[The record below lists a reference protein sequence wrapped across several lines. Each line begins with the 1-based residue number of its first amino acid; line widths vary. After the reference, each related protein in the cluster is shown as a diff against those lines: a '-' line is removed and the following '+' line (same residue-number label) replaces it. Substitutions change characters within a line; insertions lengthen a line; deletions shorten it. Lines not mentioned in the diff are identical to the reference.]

1 MDQEEKTVKKKREIV
16 VPGEIIVSGDEFLPG
31 DGTERDGKDIVS
43 KRYGL
48 SDESGRLVKII
59 PLSGVFTARR
69 GNVIIGR
76 VSDLTFNGWLVDLG
90 VASNGFLPLAECPRY
105 INQNDMAEHFSIDDL
120 MVAKISGVKGRG
132 IDLTI
137 KGRGLGKVEK
147 GIIINV
153 NSNKVPRIIGKEGSM
168 ISLIKEKSGCDI
180 TVGQNGLI
188 WIKGNKIEDEILAK
202 NAIGYI
208 EEKPFIEGLTDKME
222 GWFKEEKK

>member
-1 MDQEEKTVKKKREIV
+1 MSEEASEKKKRKIV
-16 VPGEIIVSGDEFLPG
+16 APGDVIVSGDDYLPG
-31 DGTERDGKDIVS
+31 DGTERDDKEIIA

-48 SDESGRLVKII
+48 ADEFGRLIKII
-59 PLSGVFTARR
+59 PLSGVFTPRR
-69 GNVIIGR
+69 GNVIIGK
-76 VSDLTFNGWLVDLG
+76 VMDITFNGWIVEFG
-90 VASNGFLPLAECPRY
+90 TAYNGFLPLSECPRY
-105 INQNDMAEHFSIDDL
+105 INQNDLAEHFAIDDL

-147 GIIINV
+147 GIIMRV

-168 ISLIKEKSGCDI
+168 ISLIKEKTGCEI

-188 WIKGNKIEDEILAK
+188 WIKGNNIEDEILARK
-202 NAIGYI
+202 SIQFI

-222 GWFKEEKK
+222 TWFKENK